1 MYGRLASCHANVL
14 CASRQMLLLLG
25 CASALRAQAAQTDST
40 VLTGSCPSRA
50 ANAVNWDEVVTAPD
64 VPARPTRESVVSPPP
79 NMRKPSKE
87 VLGRALM
94 AMVIDATGR
103 VVPGTVSVLE
113 STEHEL
119 SAWMCMT
126 VPTFRFEPARV
137 AGKPVISLFQQ
148 AYSFGGPL
156 PSQRKAP

>member
-1 MYGRLASCHANVL
+1 
-14 CASRQMLLLLG
+14 MLLLLG
-25 CASALRAQAAQTDST
+25 CASALRAQAEQTDST
-40 VLTGSCPSRA
+40 GLAGSCPSRA

-137 AGKPVISLFQQ
+137 AGKAVIKLFPP
-148 AYSFGGPL
+148 AENLTRP
-156 PSQRKAP
+156 PSSSTKNS

>member
-1 MYGRLASCHANVL
+1 
-14 CASRQMLLLLG
+14 
-25 CASALRAQAAQTDST
+25 
-40 VLTGSCPSRA
+40 
-50 ANAVNWDEVVTAPD
+50 
-64 VPARPTRESVVSPPP
+64 
-79 NMRKPSKE
+79 
-87 VLGRALM
+87 M